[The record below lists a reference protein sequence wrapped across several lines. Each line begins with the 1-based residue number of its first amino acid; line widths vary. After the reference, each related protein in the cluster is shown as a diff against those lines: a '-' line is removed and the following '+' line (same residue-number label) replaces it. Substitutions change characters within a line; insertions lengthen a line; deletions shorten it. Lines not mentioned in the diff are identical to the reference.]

1 MSIFLICWSNI
12 LIMLLQP
19 FRYIIS
25 TLPTN
30 VELIYSK
37 CWTKFEELLNLVP
50 QDVEYNSL
58 TWLMFSMTKIKVNA
72 TGSKCNKSEKKILPC
87 HGLMDSWYC
96 GAIYCWVNPIR
107 AITIFQILSS
117 TITIRLF
124 WNMPLQ
130 FFLYP
135 AHAIFYTFR
144 QYWAHLQTVVY
155 V

>member
-1 MSIFLICWSNI
+1 MVFEMSIFLICWSNI

-30 VELIYSK
+30 VELIYLK

-72 TGSKCNKSEKKILPC
+72 TGSKCNKSEKK
-87 HGLMDSWYC
+87 Y
-96 GAIYCWVNPIR
+96 Y
-107 AITIFQILSS
+107 
-117 TITIRLF
+117 
-124 WNMPLQ
+124 
-130 FFLYP
+130 
-135 AHAIFYTFR
+135 HATGWWTHDTAGPFI
-144 QYWAHLQTVVY
+144 VC
-155 V
+155 